1 MGRYRQQTGTTASG
15 RFSLGWA
22 FHLPAAL
29 DEAEDVIT
37 VRQYA
42 QKSSRTAD
50 GWEGTW
56 ADAETHR
63 TRESYRNM
71 SLDAVLAWAK
81 STQVAQ
87 VLVEDIDTRELRLL
101 E

>member
-1 MGRYRQQTGTTASG
+1 MGRYRQQTGTTGSG

-22 FHLPAAL
+22 FHLRAL
-29 DEAEDVIT
+29 DEAEDVII

-42 QKSSRTAD
+42 QKPSLTAD

-63 TRESYRNM
+63 TRESYRSVSFNV
-71 SLDAVLAWAK
+71 VLAWAK
-81 STQVAQ
+81 STRVAQ
-87 VLVEDIDTRELRLL
+87 ILIEDVATRELRRL